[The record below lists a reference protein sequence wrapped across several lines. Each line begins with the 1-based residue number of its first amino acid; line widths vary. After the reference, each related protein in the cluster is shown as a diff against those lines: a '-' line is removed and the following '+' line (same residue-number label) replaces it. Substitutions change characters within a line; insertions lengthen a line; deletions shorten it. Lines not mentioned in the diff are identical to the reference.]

1 MVCAFPVTLAYVQLG
16 PLSVREISTEQQ
28 SDCRTNIIKSDNNL
42 MQIYNAKARRTDSF
56 GDTRASASN
65 TRSSTL
71 PYDLSPLQNTQQSLP
86 TH

>member
-1 MVCAFPVTLAYVQLG
+1 MVCAFPVTLAYVEMRA
-16 PLSVREISTEQQ
+16 LSVQEISTEQQ
-28 SDCRTNIIKSDNNL
+28 SDCRTNIIKSDK

-56 GDTRASASN
+56 GGTRTSASN